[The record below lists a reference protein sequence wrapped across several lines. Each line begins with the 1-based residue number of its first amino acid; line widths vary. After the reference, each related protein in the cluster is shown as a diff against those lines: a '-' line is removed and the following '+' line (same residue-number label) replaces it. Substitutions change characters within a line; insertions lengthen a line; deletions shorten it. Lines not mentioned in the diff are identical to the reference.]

1 MDDFERHVFYD
12 EQGLPCEPDCIWCK
26 ETDAYR
32 NRGMQEPSASF
43 KDQLQTF
50 VGPDCKVFDTPQ
62 PVGKE

>member
-1 MDDFERHVFYD
+1 
-12 EQGLPCEPDCIWCK
+12 
-26 ETDAYR
+26 
-32 NRGMQEPSASF
+32 MQEPSASF